1 MKRAYYYLFYKLY
14 KFSEAAPSRWM
25 SDWKA
30 ELAIDVLELFVVFTV
45 LDFYTI
51 CTERIVNLEN
61 TGLCALL
68 YISIIA
74 IPNYFIFHHN
84 DQWKGYVHE
93 FDKWPK
99 NKNTMG
105 TLIVW
110 CIIILI
116 ITTFFISIDLVEP
129 INLRLHHK

>member
-1 MKRAYYYLFYKLY
+1 MKRAYHYLFYKLY

-30 ELAIDVLELFVVFTV
+30 ELAIDVLELFLVFTV
-45 LDFYTI
+45 FDFYTI
-51 CTERIVNLEN
+51 YTKKIVNLEN

-74 IPNYFIFHHN
+74 LPNYFIFHHK
-84 DQWKGYVHE
+84 DQWKHYVQE

-99 NKNTMG
+99 SKNRIG

-110 CIIILI
+110 SIIILI
-116 ITTFFISIDLVEP
+116 ITTFFISLYLVEP
-129 INLRLHHK
+129 INLKLHDK